1 MPKKTFEEKRQ
12 QTADRLAIKPDQVPR
27 NIAIVMDGNGRWAQ
41 ERGKERYYGHS
52 KGASIVE
59 KIAIYCVDLGIE
71 YLSLYS
77 FSMQNW
83 SRPKEEID
91 FLMDLY
97 AMYLEG
103 IRDTLMKHNVRLSH
117 LGTTEGLPQK
127 VIDALKGTIEI
138 TAANDGMTLG
148 LALNYGSRTE
158 IADAAKAI
166 AQKVKNGQLDIDQI
180 DTQCVSDN
188 LYTAGWPDID
198 LLIRTSGEFRISNFL
213 LWQISYAEF
222 YITDKYWPDFET
234 DDLDESLRIFA
245 KRSRRMGD
253 VVPQ

>member
-1 MPKKTFEEKRQ
+1 MALITFEEKRQ
-12 QTADRLAIKPDQVPR
+12 QTAARLEIDPNHVPR

-117 LGTTEGLPQK
+117 IGRKEGLPQK
-127 VIDALKGTIEI
+127 VIDAMDGTIEI
-138 TAANDGMTLG
+138 TSANDGMTLG

-158 IADAAKAI
+158 IVDAVKVI
-166 AQKVKNGQLDIDQI
+166 AQKVKTGQLDIDQI
-180 DTQCVSDN
+180 DRQCVSDN
-188 LYTAGWPDID
+188 LYTAGWPDVD
-198 LLIRTSGEFRISNFL
+198 LLIRTSGELRISNFL

-222 YITDKYWPDFET
+222 YVTDKYWPDFEEA
-234 DDLDESLRIFA
+234 DLDASLQTFA
-245 KRSRRMGD
+245 ARSRRMGD
-253 VVPQ
+253 VVP

>member
-1 MPKKTFEEKRQ
+1 MTQKTFEEKKQ
-12 QTADRLAIKPDQVPR
+12 ETAARLGINPELVPR
-27 NIAIVMDGNGRWAQ
+27 NIAIIMDGNGRWAQ
-41 ERGKERYYGHS
+41 ERGKERFYGHS

-103 IRDTLMKHNVRLSH
+103 IRDSLMKHNVRLAH
-117 LGTTEGLPQK
+117 LGRIDGLPQK
-127 VIDALKGTIEI
+127 VIDALNGTIDI

-158 IADAAKAI
+158 IVDATKTI
-166 AQKVKNGQLDIDQI
+166 AQKVKDGQLDIDQI
-180 DTQCVSDN
+180 DRQCISDN

-198 LLIRTSGEFRISNFL
+198 LLIRTSGELRVSNFL

-222 YITDKYWPDFET
+222 YVIDKYWPDFEK

-245 KRSRRMGD
+245 ARSRRMGD
-253 VVPQ
+253 VLP

>member
-1 MPKKTFEEKRQ
+1 MAQKTFKEKKQ
-12 QTADRLAIKPDQVPR
+12 ETAVRLGIKPELVPR
-27 NIAIVMDGNGRWAQ
+27 NIAIIMDGNGRWAQ
-41 ERGKERYYGHS
+41 ERGKERFYGHS

-103 IRDTLMKHNVRLSH
+103 IRDSLMKHNVRLAH
-117 LGTTEGLPQK
+117 LGRIDGLPQK
-127 VIDALKGTIEI
+127 VIDALNGTIDV

-148 LALNYGSRTE
+148 LALNYGSRAE
-158 IADAAKAI
+158 IVDATKTI
-166 AQKVKNGQLDIDQI
+166 AQKVKDGQLDIDQI
-180 DTQCVSDN
+180 DRQCISDN

-198 LLIRTSGEFRISNFL
+198 LLIRTSGELRVSNFL

-222 YITDKYWPDFET
+222 YVIDKYWPDFEK

-245 KRSRRMGD
+245 ARSRRMGD
-253 VVPQ
+253 VLP

>member
-1 MPKKTFEEKRQ
+1 MAQITFEEKRQ
-12 QTADRLAIKPDQVPR
+12 QTAARLGMDPNHVPR

-71 YLSLYS
+71 YLTLYS

-103 IRDTLMKHNVRLSH
+103 IRDTLMKHNVRLAH
-117 LGTTEGLPQK
+117 LGRKEGLPQK
-127 VIDALKGTIEI
+127 VIEVLEGTIEI
-138 TAANDGMTLG
+138 TSANDGMTLG

-158 IADAAKAI
+158 IVDAAKAI
-166 AQKVKNGQLDIDQI
+166 AQKVKSGQLDIDQI
-180 DTQCVSDN
+180 DRQCISDN
-188 LYTAGWPDID
+188 LYTAGWPDVD
-198 LLIRTSGEFRISNFL
+198 LLIRTSGELRISNFL

-222 YITDKYWPDFET
+222 YVTDKYWPDFEEA
-234 DDLDESLRIFA
+234 DLDASLQTFA
-245 KRSRRMGD
+245 ARSRRMGD
-253 VVPQ
+253 VLP